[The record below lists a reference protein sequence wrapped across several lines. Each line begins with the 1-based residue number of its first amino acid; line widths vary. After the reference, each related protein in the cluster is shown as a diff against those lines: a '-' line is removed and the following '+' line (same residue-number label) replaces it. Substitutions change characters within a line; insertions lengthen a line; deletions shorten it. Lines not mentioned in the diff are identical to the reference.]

1 MLLAFAL
8 GTRHGLDADHL
19 AAIDGMV
26 RCNVE
31 RRPGFSR
38 SIGALFS
45 VGHGSVVVL
54 AAVAGRGL
62 PNNNS

>member
-31 RRPGFSR
+31 RRPGFSVR
-38 SIGALFS
+38 S
-45 VGHGSVVVL
+45 VL
-54 AAVAGRGL
+54 CSL
-62 PNNNS
+62 